1 MSTAFTPRLDILPE
15 AQRNLWPELGRT
27 PRDFTLYGG
36 TAIALRLG
44 HRQSI
49 DFDFFA
55 QTSFEPDTL
64 LKEIPYLKGAIVR
77 QSSPNT
83 LTATVDRRGPVQV
96 SFFGDLNLGQVEA
109 PDQIEDPY
117 LAIASLIDLSGTKA
131 KVIIQRVE
139 PRDYIDI
146 HALMTKGRIP
156 LANMLAAASVIFGP
170 QVNPLDALKAIA
182 YHQDPALVGLSDQI
196 KRDLVKAV
204 QAVDPE
210 NLPALTPI
218 RTWRAGA

>member
-1 MSTAFTPRLDILPE
+1 MSPAFTPRVDILPGS
-15 AQRNLWPELGRT
+15 QRQLWSELGDT
-27 PRDFTLYGG
+27 PSEFTLYGG

-55 QTSFEPDTL
+55 QTSFEPDAL
-64 LKEIPYLKGAIVR
+64 LKEIPYLKGAVVR

-83 LTATVDRRGPVQV
+83 LTTTVNRGGPVQV

-109 PDQIEDPY
+109 PDIIKDPN
-117 LAIASLIDLSGTKA
+117 LAIASLIDLAGTKA

-139 PRDYIDI
+139 PKDYVDID
-146 HALMTKGRIP
+146 ALISRGGIP

-170 QVNPLDALKAIA
+170 QVNPLDVLKAIA
-182 YHQDPALVGLSDQI
+182 YHEDPALADLSDQV
-196 KRDLVKAV
+196 KRDLVIAV
-204 QAVDPE
+204 QGVDPE
-210 NLPALTPI
+210 NLPTLHPI
-218 RTWRAGA
+218 RKWLDRA

>member
-83 LTATVDRRGPVQV
+83 LTTTVDRRGPVQV

-109 PDQIEDPY
+109 PDLIEDPH

-156 LANMLAAASVIFGP
+156 LANTLAAASVIFGP

>member
-1 MSTAFTPRLDILPE
+1 MSPAFTPRVDILPE
-15 AQRNLWPELGRT
+15 AQRRLWPELGAT
-27 PRDFTLYGG
+27 PSEFTLYGG

-64 LKEIPYLKGAIVR
+64 LKEIPYLKGAVVR

-83 LTATVDRRGPVQV
+83 LTTTVDRGGPVQV

-109 PDQIEDPY
+109 ADVIKDPN
-117 LAIASLIDLSGTKA
+117 LAIASLIDLAGTKA
-131 KVIIQRVE
+131 KVLIQRVE

-146 HALMTKGRIP
+146 DALMIKGRIP

-170 QVNPLDALKAIA
+170 QLNPLDALKAIT
-182 YHQDPALVGLSDQI
+182 YHEDPALADLSDQV
-196 KRDLVKAV
+196 KRELVTAA
-204 QAVDPE
+204 QGVDPE
-210 NLPALTPI
+210 NLPTLNPI
-218 RTWRAGA
+218 RKWWAGA

>member
-1 MSTAFTPRLDILPE
+1 MSTAFTPRVDILPE
-15 AQRNLWPELGRT
+15 AQRRLWPELGAT
-27 PRDFTLYGG
+27 PRNFTLYGG

-44 HRQSI
+44 HRQSM
-49 DFDFFA
+49 DFDFFS
-55 QTSFEPDTL
+55 QTSFEPGRL
-64 LKEIPYLKGAIVR
+64 LNEIPYLKGAVVR

-83 LTATVDRRGPVQV
+83 LTTTVDRGRPVLV
-96 SFFGDLNLGQVEA
+96 SFFGDLKLGQIEA
-109 PDQIEDPY
+109 PDFIKHPS
-117 LAIASLIDLSGTKA
+117 LAIASLIDLAGTKT

-139 PRDYIDI
+139 PKDYMDI
-146 HALMTKGRIP
+146 HALLAKGGVP

-210 NLPALTPI
+210 NLPTLTPI

>member
-1 MSTAFTPRLDILPE
+1 MSPAFTPRVDILPG
-15 AQRNLWPELGRT
+15 AQRRLWLELSDT
-27 PRDFTLYGG
+27 PSEFTLYGG

-64 LKEIPYLKGAIVR
+64 LKDIPYLKGAVIR

-83 LTATVDRRGPVQV
+83 LTATVDRGGPVQV
-96 SFFGDLNLGQVEA
+96 SFFGALNLGQVEA
-109 PDQIEDPY
+109 HDVIKDPD
-117 LAIASLIDLSGTKA
+117 LAIASLIDLAGTKA

-146 HALMTKGRIP
+146 DALMTKGGIP
-156 LANMLAAASVIFGP
+156 LANMLAAASAIFGP
-170 QVNPLDALKAIA
+170 QVNPLDALKAIV
-182 YHQDPALVGLSDQI
+182 YHEDPALADLSDQV

-204 QAVDPE
+204 QDVDPD
-210 NLPALTPI
+210 NLPILTPI
-218 RTWRAGA
+218 RKWQAGA

>member
-1 MSTAFTPRLDILPE
+1 MSPAFTPCVDILPE
-15 AQRNLWPELGRT
+15 AQRQLWPELGDT
-27 PRDFTLYGG
+27 PSEFTLYGG

-55 QTSFEPDTL
+55 QTSLRPDAL

-83 LTATVDRRGPVQV
+83 LTTTVDRGGPVQV
-96 SFFGDLNLGQVEA
+96 SFFGNLNLGQVEA
-109 PDQIEDPY
+109 PDIIKDPN
-117 LAIASLIDLSGTKA
+117 LAIASLIDLAGTKA
-131 KVIIQRVE
+131 KVIIQRIE

-146 HALMTKGRIP
+146 DALMTKGRIP

-182 YHQDPALVGLSDQI
+182 YHVDPALADLSEQV
-196 KRDLVKAV
+196 KRNLVKAV
-204 QAVDPE
+204 QGVDPE
-210 NLPALTPI
+210 NLPILNPI
-218 RTWRAGA
+218 RKWQADA

>member
-1 MSTAFTPRLDILPE
+1 MSAAFTPRVDILPG
-15 AQRNLWPELGRT
+15 AQRRLWPELGGT

-55 QTSFEPDTL
+55 QTSFEPDAL
-64 LKEIPYLKGAIVR
+64 LKKIPYLKGAVIR

-83 LTATVDRRGPVQV
+83 LTTTVSRGGPVQV

-109 PDQIEDPY
+109 PDVIKDPD
-117 LAIASLIDLSGTKA
+117 LAIASLIDLAGTKA

-146 HALMTKGRIP
+146 DALMNKGGIP

-182 YHQDPALVGLSDQI
+182 YHEDPALADLSDQV
-196 KRDLVKAV
+196 KRDLAKAV
-204 QAVDPE
+204 QDVDPE
-210 NLPALTPI
+210 NLPKLNPI
-218 RTWRAGA
+218 RKWQEGA

>member
-1 MSTAFTPRLDILPE
+1 MSTAFTLRLDILPD
-15 AQRNLWPELGRT
+15 AQRRLWPELGAT
-27 PRDFTLYGG
+27 PADFTLYGG

-49 DFDFFA
+49 DFDFFSQA
-55 QTSFEPDTL
+55 SFEPDAL
-64 LKEIPYLKGAIVR
+64 LNKIPYLKGAAVR

-83 LTATVDRRGPVQV
+83 LTTTVDRGGPVQV
-96 SFFGDLNLGQVEA
+96 SFFGDLDLGQIEA
-109 PDQIEDPY
+109 ADSIKNPN
-117 LAIASLIDLSGTKA
+117 LAIASLIDLAGTKT

-146 HALMTKGRIP
+146 HALMTKGEIP
-156 LANMLAAASVIFGP
+156 LAKMVAAASVIFGP

-182 YHQDPALVGLSDQI
+182 YHQDPALVELSEEV

-210 NLPALTPI
+210 NLPTLKPV
-218 RTWRAGA
+218 RTRQVGA

>member
-1 MSTAFTPRLDILPE
+1 MSTGFTPRLDILPE
-15 AQRNLWPELGRT
+15 SQRRLWPELGAT

-49 DFDFFA
+49 DFDFFS
-55 QTSFEPDTL
+55 QTPFAPDAL
-64 LKEIPYLKGAIVR
+64 FNDIPYLKGAVVR

-83 LTATVDRRGPVQV
+83 LITTVDRGGPVQV
-96 SFFGDLNLGQVEA
+96 SFFGDLSLGQIEA
-109 PDQIEDPY
+109 VDFIKGPN
-117 LAIASLIDLSGTKA
+117 LAIASLIDLAGTKT

-139 PRDYIDI
+139 PRDYIDV
-146 HALMTKGRIP
+146 HALMIKGGIQ
-156 LANMLAAASVIFGP
+156 LANMVAAASAIFGP

-182 YHQDPALVGLSDQI
+182 YHQDPALVGLSDEV

-210 NLPALTPI
+210 NLPTLNPI
-218 RTWRAGA
+218 RAWQAGA